1 MKGSGI
7 HLPEVSRPAGEG
19 VAAWRC
25 ILIGGENLL
34 VTVAL
39 GFLVLLPLLEIV
51 LRSGFGTGLP
61 GSNSYVQHFTLI
73 VGMLGGTIAARQARL
88 LSLSNLTTYLKG
100 RALEVVRIIG
110 NGVAAAVCLCLSR
123 ASATFIVTER
133 IGGKTLEGGI
143 PVWTIQLLLPI
154 GFVVIALRLIW
165 HASGSWKGR
174 ILALVVAGALLAFV
188 AWAPVEPHRWVVP
201 GLVLIFIATAL
212 GAPIFAAISGITL
225 VFLWGAELPA
235 AMIPLKH
242 YSLVTNPTLPSVPLF
257 ALAGYFLAEGGA
269 SVRLVN
275 VFNALVGPFRGGTAF
290 VTALVCA
297 FFTSFTGASG
307 VTILALGG
315 LLLPVLIQSRFSER
329 NALGLLT
336 GAGSLGLLF
345 PPCIPLILYAIT
357 AGAVVSN
364 LSVSEAE
371 VARVSIEGMF
381 LGGIGPGVLL
391 VIMVAA
397 WGFFISSP
405 EKSTSRRFDLK
416 EAWRAVWE
424 AKWELS
430 LPVVA
435 LTALFSGFATPV
447 EAAALTAASA
457 FVVETFIYRDLKF
470 FKDTPRVMTEC
481 GLLVGGVLLILGV
494 AMGLSNYLVFEQIPT
509 RIVTW
514 VTDSIESRWLFL
526 LALNGFLVAVGCL
539 LDIYSAIIVVAPLII
554 RLGIA
559 YGIDPIHL
567 GIIFLANLELGYLTP
582 PIGMNLFLS
591 SYRFNKSMP
600 TVIRSVWPVF
610 LVLLV
615 GVLII
620 TYVPALST
628 TLPSVLTPR

>member
-165 HASGSWKGR
+165 HASESWKGR

-447 EAAALTAASA
+447 EAAAPHRGLCLCCRNLYLSRSQ
-457 FVVETFIYRDLKF
+457 VLQGHSQGND
-470 FKDTPRVMTEC
+470 RVRSSRRRRPPHFGSC
-481 GLLVGGVLLILGV
+481 HG
-494 AMGLSNYLVFEQIPT
+494 AEQLPCI
-509 RIVTW
+509 RA
-514 VTDSIESRWLFL
+514 DSHSDR
-526 LALNGFLVAVGCL
+526 
-539 LDIYSAIIVVAPLII
+539 
-554 RLGIA
+554 
-559 YGIDPIHL
+559 HL
-567 GIIFLANLELGYLTP
+567 GN
-582 PIGMNLFLS
+582 
-591 SYRFNKSMP
+591 RF
-600 TVIRSVWPVF
+600 R
-610 LVLLV
+610 
-615 GVLII
+615 
-620 TYVPALST
+620 
-628 TLPSVLTPR
+628 